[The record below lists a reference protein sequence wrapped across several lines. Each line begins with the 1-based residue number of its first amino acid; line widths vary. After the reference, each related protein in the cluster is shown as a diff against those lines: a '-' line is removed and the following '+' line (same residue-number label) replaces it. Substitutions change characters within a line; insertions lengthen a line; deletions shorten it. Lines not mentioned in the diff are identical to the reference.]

1 MNAPFLRPD
10 GRESSSALD
19 RVVVVLDHSK
29 NVVNIA
35 ATLRAMMNMG
45 LSRLRLVNPD
55 EFDPWR
61 IDGIAHGSQPFVEA
75 TEIFD
80 TLEEAL
86 ADTVWVVGTSARART
101 ANRNYGRPRPLM
113 KELVEKAADG
123 TVALLFGREDRGL
136 DNQALDLCHQIAIIP
151 TDEEYTSLN
160 LAQAALLMMY
170 ELHMATGG
178 GADELPEG
186 RRATRPATR
195 DELEQMY
202 RALESG
208 MERIDFF
215 KARKP
220 EAVMRT
226 IRTILSGTEIDQ
238 RESRLLGAIGYEIGN
253 WIDRHMDALPDGS
266 QDDDSPKPDPKDGD

>member
-1 MNAPFLRPD
+1 MSTFVRPD

-19 RVVVVLDHSK
+19 QVVVVLDHPK

-75 TEIFD
+75 TETFD

-113 KELVEKAADG
+113 EKLAAKAADG

-136 DNQALDLCHQIAIIP
+136 DNQGLDLCHEIAIIP
-151 TDEEYTSLN
+151 TDPEYTSLN

-170 ELHMATGG
+170 ELHLTTGG

-195 DELEQMY
+195 QELEEMY
-202 RALESG
+202 SALEAG
-208 MERIDFF
+208 MDRIDFF

-253 WIDRHMDALPDGS
+253 WIDRHLP
-266 QDDDSPKPDPKDGD
+266 PEEP